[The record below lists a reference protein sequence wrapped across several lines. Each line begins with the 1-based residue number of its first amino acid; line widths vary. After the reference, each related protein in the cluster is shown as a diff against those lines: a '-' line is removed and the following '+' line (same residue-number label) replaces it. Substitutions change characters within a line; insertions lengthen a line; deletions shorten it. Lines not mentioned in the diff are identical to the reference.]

1 MIPIKRDSASHVAL
15 LYLKMKSSSVTPDQ
29 LRKFSPHKYKAL
41 YKAKQSLD
49 LLYSLGF
56 ATRTEKCYAITHE
69 GVQALY
75 LIVKEQ
81 KKKTYTE

>member
-15 LYLKMKSSSVTPDQ
+15 LYLKMKSSSITVEQ
-29 LRKFSPHKYKAL
+29 IRKFSPHKYKSL
-41 YKAKQSLD
+41 SKAKQSLD

-56 ATRTEKCYAITHE
+56 ATRIEGCYAITDE
-69 GVQALY
+69 GIKALH
-75 LIVKEQ
+75 LIVREQ